1 MCGLSRDSVV
11 LLEQIRTIDK
21 KRLKDK
27 IIKEFDVGEES
38 IDVKAEF
45 VSENDRYRV
54 STVWLTIRKGA
65 VSTDPRKLVEYVE
78 NLLDCQCVIVYE

>member
-1 MCGLSRDSVV
+1 M
-11 LLEQIRTIDK
+11 
-21 KRLKDK
+21 
-27 IIKEFDVGEES
+27 
-38 IDVKAEF
+38 
-45 VSENDRYRV
+45 SENDRYRV